1 MADIILINDQDQE
14 EVLLGVAKLITRGP
28 AGDVT
33 FSVDEGD
40 NVTVND
46 FIERSLTGEYRNSIV
61 ATVARYGFSGFE
73 NPITIDLPN
82 VMRIRDY
89 GFYGCTG
96 ATSINLPKLVNA
108 GQWSFSTCTNLTT
121 INFPKLVKL
130 ENNML
135 THCSKLT
142 KVVAPSITT
151 IGHTV
156 FSGSPNVDTL
166 VLGGNTLCS
175 LAATDAFNDTK
186 ILKSTTEGFI
196 YVPDSLV
203 SQYKTSENWVDLRDK
218 IKPLSQLPSE

>member
-33 FSVDEGD
+33 FFVDEGD

-96 ATSINLPKLVNA
+96 ATSINLPKLVTA

-121 INFPKLVKL
+121 INFPKLVRL
-130 ENNML
+130 ENNMFA
-135 THCSKLT
+135 HCSKLT
-142 KVVAPSITT
+142 KVVAPSATT
-151 IGHTV
+151 IPPIATISVVKAGIQ
-156 FSGSPNVDTL
+156 F
-166 VLGGNTLCS
+166 
-175 LAATDAFNDTK
+175 LAA
-186 ILKSTTEGFI
+186 
-196 YVPDSLV
+196 V
-203 SQYKTSENWVDLRDK
+203 QM
-218 IKPLSQLPSE
+218 

>member
-33 FSVDEGD
+33 FFVDEGD

-96 ATSINLPKLVNA
+96 ATSINLPKLVTA
-108 GQWSFSTCTNLTT
+108 GQWSFSTCINLTT
-121 INFPKLVKL
+121 INFPKLERL
-130 ENNML
+130 ENNMFA
-135 THCSKLT
+135 HCSKLT
-142 KVVAPSITT
+142 KVVAPSATT

-156 FSGSPNVDTL
+156 FSSSPNVDTL
-166 VLGGNTLCS
+166 VLGGNTVCS
-175 LAATDAFNDTK
+175 LAATDAFTGTK
-186 ILKSTTEGFI
+186 ILESTTEGFI